1 MTAMEQQAA
10 SPTDPTADAAVLVM
24 LLEEAEAAAIL
35 SHLSPDELG
44 LLGERMCELG
54 NVAPETINT
63 AIAGFLDRTESL
75 GLVDT
80 DRLGRVH
87 SLMARAVGEVKADN
101 LMQRITP
108 AAAMPNAL
116 DIARWLTPESL
127 APLIVGEHPQAIAV
141 LLLQIDPRIAA
152 QVLHSLPE
160 HAQPEVVR
168 RVASLGPLRPE
179 ALEILEEILNRRIA
193 ECHGKAMLQMGGPR
207 EAAEI
212 INSAGKAAG
221 VRIMPAIAKADKAL
235 ARRIEEEMFTFEH
248 LYALSPQDMG
258 ILLREVDSDTLIDAL
273 KGIAEDRR
281 DLFFAAMSSRAADG
295 VRDEIA
301 TRGRMKSSDVEAAQR
316 IMVTVARRLAAD
328 GAISFGSDD
337 DEFV

>member
-1 MTAMEQQAA
+1 MTAMDQQAT

-35 SHLSPDELG
+35 SQLSPGELG

-54 NVAPETINT
+54 NVAPDAINT

-101 LMQRITP
+101 LMQRIAP
-108 AAAMPNAL
+108 GAAAPNAL
-116 DIARWLTPESL
+116 EIVRWLTPESL
-127 APLIVGEHPQAIAV
+127 MPLIVGEHPQAIAV
-141 LLLQIDPRIAA
+141 LLLQIDPQIAA

-160 HAQPEVVR
+160 ETQPEVVR

-179 ALEILEEILNRRIA
+179 AMEMLEEILNRRIA
-193 ECHGKAMLQMGGPR
+193 ECHGKGMLQMGGPR

-221 VRIMPAIAKADKAL
+221 ARIMPAIAKADKAL

-248 LYALSPQDMG
+248 LYALGPQDMG
-258 ILLREVDSDTLIDAL
+258 ALLREVDSDTLIDAL

-316 IMVTVARRLAAD
+316 VMVTVARRLAAD
-328 GAISFGSDD
+328 GTISFGSDD